1 MERTT
6 SVRTAIACALLAAL
20 PFKAIAHGGHGDADQ
35 QGKTFT
41 KHTEDTDLE
50 QALKLCVSEKDTK
63 EDRLLSGLGGTR
75 YDLVAVGDQEKI
87 QAFYSQGM
95 ALQYGFN
102 FSEAIRAFYQAYQLD
117 KGSAMPL
124 WGIALS
130 ASSNI
135 NTDATQDCDRL
146 AYMAVSLAKTNAD
159 LRMKNIPSG
168 FTRAQVERE
177 AGYADAFLSQYDT
190 KGNDFT
196 LSADGKKRYV
206 EKMKN
211 LSNTYFDDLDAA
223 ALYADALLNIDPW
236 KWWKGSE
243 ATSDAVKPTDEAADA
258 LEVLNRVLVQD
269 QNHSGANHFFIHA
282 IEESPFPESGMP
294 MAERFRTLNPAI
306 GHLVHMASHI
316 YQRTG
321 NNALSSATNYAAIS
335 VDRAYGR
342 DVQPQSP
349 YLLHYLGHNIHFL
362 TWTLSIEGRKNEA
375 LNMAGELV
383 DNTTEN
389 ASLDFLCK
397 NYPDELKTKSDYF
410 YAVPYY
416 YAVRFQAW
424 DKLDGFDRQV
434 EDGLA
439 KINATCKANVQGWKE
454 LTKPYTRIMQR
465 YARAYQALDG
475 KQDSGKAV
483 EAMNGFWSTAGSV
496 LAEVRKEDP
505 KGLRYGNND
514 AVELLRL
521 ANLILFTKAQ
531 EATDGTLDLKAVQE
545 TSTRSVGELGK
556 ALSSDLAGLKDD
568 NKAQVIT
575 AWSKAV
581 EVQDK
586 LWYNEPP
593 DWYYTTRESLGYA
606 LLAQGKALDAERVF
620 TQDLNEN
627 RLSGRSLNG
636 LKLSLEAQKKPVSV
650 ELEQKLATAWRN
662 STVSAAP

>member
-1 MERTT
+1 MERIT
-6 SVRTAIACALLAAL
+6 SVRTAVACALLASL
-20 PFKAIAHGGHGDADQ
+20 PLNAIAHGGHGDAGP

-41 KHTEDTDLE
+41 KLPDNTPLQ
-50 QALKLCVSEKDTK
+50 QALELCVSSKDTRQ
-63 EDRLLSGLGGTR
+63 DHLLSGLGGTR
-75 YDLVAVGDQEKI
+75 YDLVSVGDNEKI

-102 FSEAIRAFYQAYQLD
+102 FSEAIRAFYQAYVLD
-117 KGSAMPL
+117 EKSAMPL

-135 NTDATQDCDRL
+135 NTDATEGCDQL
-146 AYMAVSLAKTNAD
+146 AYLAVNLAQQHAD
-159 LRMKNIPSG
+159 RRVQSIPAG
-168 FTRAQVERE
+168 FTEAQVKRE
-177 AGYADAFLSQYDT
+177 ARYAKAFLSQYDV
-190 KGNDFT
+190 KGDQVT

-206 EKMKN
+206 AEMKG
-211 LSNTYFDDLDAA
+211 LSNDYFDDLDAA

-282 IEESPFPESGMP
+282 IEESPFPDSGMP
-294 MAERFRTLNPAI
+294 MAERFRTLNPAV
-306 GHLVHMASHI
+306 GHLIHMASHI

-342 DVQPQSP
+342 EIQPESP

-362 TWTLSIEGRKNEA
+362 TWTLSIEGRRNEA
-375 LNMAGELV
+375 LNMASELV

-389 ASLDFLCK
+389 ASVKFLCEK
-397 NYPDELKTKSDYF
+397 YPTELKTKSDYF

-424 DKLDGFDRQV
+424 DKLDGFDQQV
-434 EDGLA
+434 KDGLA
-439 KINATCKANVQGWKE
+439 KINATCKASTGGWE
-454 LTKPYTRIMQR
+454 TLTMPYTRIMQR

-475 KQDSGKAV
+475 TQDSGKAV
-483 EAMNGFWSTAGSV
+483 QALNGFWTTTRDV
-496 LAEVRKEDP
+496 LKETE
-505 KGLRYGNND
+505 KTGLNYGNNK
-514 AVELLRL
+514 AVDLLRL
-521 ANLILFTKAQ
+521 ANLILF
-531 EATDGTLDLKAVQE
+531 
-545 TSTRSVGELGK
+545 
-556 ALSSDLAGLKDD
+556 
-568 NKAQVIT
+568 NKAQAATGNTLSLADVQKTSAGAVGDLAKVLADDLAQLKGDNNAQILA
-575 AWSKAV
+575 AWRKAV
-581 EVQDK
+581 EVQDG

-593 DWYYTTRESLGYA
+593 DWYYTVRESLGYA
-606 LLAQGKALDAERVF
+606 YLAQGKALDAERVF
-620 TQDLNEN
+620 TEDLSEN

-636 LKLSLEAQKKPVSV
+636 LKLSLEAQKKPVSA

-662 STVSAAP
+662 ATVSARP

>member
-1 MERTT
+1 MERIT
-6 SVRTAIACALLAAL
+6 SVRMAVACALLASL
-20 PFKAIAHGGHGDADQ
+20 PLNAIAHGGHGDAGP

-41 KHTEDTDLE
+41 KLPDNTPLPKALE
-50 QALKLCVSEKDTK
+50 LCVSSKDTRQ
-63 EDRLLSGLGGTR
+63 DHLLSGLGGTH
-75 YDLVAVGDQEKI
+75 YDLVSVGDNEKI

-102 FSEAIRAFYQAYQLD
+102 FSEAIRAFYQAYVLD
-117 KGSAMPL
+117 EKSAMPL

-135 NTDATQDCDRL
+135 NTDATEGCDQL
-146 AYMAVSLAKTNAD
+146 AYLAVNLAQQHAD
-159 LRMKNIPSG
+159 RRVQTVPAG
-168 FTRAQVERE
+168 FTEAQVKRE
-177 AGYADAFLSQYDT
+177 ARYAKAFLSQYDVD
-190 KGNDFT
+190 GDRIT

-206 EKMKN
+206 AEMKG
-211 LSNTYFDDLDAA
+211 LSNEYFDDLDAA

-282 IEESPFPESGMP
+282 IEESPFPDSGMP
-294 MAERFRTLNPAI
+294 MAERFRTLNPAV
-306 GHLVHMASHI
+306 GHLIHMASHI

-342 DVQPQSP
+342 EIQPESP

-375 LNMAGELV
+375 LNMASELV

-389 ASLDFLCK
+389 ASVKFLCEK
-397 NYPDELKTKSDYF
+397 YPAELKTKSDYF

-424 DKLDGFDRQV
+424 DKLDGFDQQV
-434 EDGLA
+434 KDGLA
-439 KINATCKANVQGWKE
+439 KINDTCKASPGGWE
-454 LTKPYTRIMQR
+454 TLTMPYTRIMQR

-475 KQDSGKAV
+475 TQDSAHAV
-483 EAMNGFWSTAGSV
+483 QALNGFWTTTRDV
-496 LAEVRKEDP
+496 LQETENT
-505 KGLRYGNND
+505 GLNYGNNK
-514 AVELLRL
+514 AVDLLRL
-521 ANLILFTKAQ
+521 ANLILFNQAQ
-531 EATDGTLDLKAVQE
+531 AATGNTLSLADVQKTSAGAVGNLAK
-545 TSTRSVGELGK
+545 VL
-556 ALSSDLAGLKDD
+556 ADDLAELKGD
-568 NKAQVIT
+568 NNAQILA
-575 AWSKAV
+575 AWRKAV
-581 EVQDK
+581 EVQDG

-593 DWYYTTRESLGYA
+593 DWYYTVRESLGYA
-606 LLAQGKALDAERVF
+606 YLAQGKARDAERVF
-620 TQDLNEN
+620 TEDLSEN

-636 LKLSLEAQKKPVSV
+636 LKLSLEAQQKPVSA

-662 STVSAAP
+662 ATVSARP